1 MKITFER
8 YSVLLPAFA
17 TRARVYG
24 CISIW
29 TNTDHEANF
38 QSVYKSISRET
49 YDPLFITE
57 EGARAFWEFARRIV
71 DAAMREEPIS
81 GLLQQALSNP
91 DFDGLFDYVI
101 EMIQGIEGTRKW
113 IVQTES
119 GAFNS
124 VDELPP
130 IEPAPA
136 GATEPLDGPVI
147 IDPPSADNNP
157 VLDDGMLAVLTFLHE
172 NEGVCRLNVDIQ
184 VGTSLSKATVGRA
197 VTYLIRIQLAFRPNG
212 ERKGTSITNPGKEFM
227 KRILIRP

>member
-71 DAAMREEPIS
+71 DAAMREEPVS
-81 GLLQQALSNP
+81 GLLEKALSNP
-91 DFDGLFDYVI
+91 VFDGLFDYVM
-101 EMIQGIEGTRKW
+101 EMIQAIEGTRRW
-113 IVQTES
+113 IVRTE
-119 GAFNS
+119 GASNS
-124 VDELPP
+124 ENVLSP
-130 IEPAPA
+130 IEPAHG
-136 GATEPLDGPVI
+136 GARNR
-147 IDPPSADNNP
+147 SMA
-157 VLDDGMLAVLTFLHE
+157 
-172 NEGVCRLNVDIQ
+172 Q
-184 VGTSLSKATVGRA
+184 S
-197 VTYLIRIQLAFRPNG
+197 
-212 ERKGTSITNPGKEFM
+212 
-227 KRILIRP
+227 